1 MSNHA
6 WAEENLAAYTMGG
19 LSAQERGDLEAHLAD
34 CANCTAVL
42 SDSLDVEKVMDD
54 LFASA
59 RPDAGLEDRVLQSLR
74 RKPARRANWLLF
86 VGSAAAVLVF
96 GLIGAIAQSLL
107 EGGKLPGGPMAQNNL
122 KLSTMSTGRS
132 FFGLISDESASREE
146 KESFKVTDIDPS
158 PNAQEKNTNINY
170 ALDRI
175 AEVSVPGTVVPNA
188 VVGILNGEKSAPPT
202 SIPAPG
208 GFGKGGQGGAIEPS
222 PQFGGYDPKGP
233 GLNGSFY
240 GKKGPAIETVRP
252 LTRSVPLLDGIA
264 KTYDRGGKGEGLE
277 KLLQSEF
284 DSDKKLAVD
293 IGDKVRDKLK
303 GKEIEEVT
311 KALEFFNRD
320 KREESKKDTGGKSKE
335 EENGELKF
343 LDGAKGKDLAE
354 FYKNQ
359 GGEGKPGEGGRVQF
373 APTFVAP
380 KLNWAVPGMMMG
392 GGGGGVPGMM
402 GGMPGFPG
410 NPPAGPALTPTFAP
424 PISPPLARVDPS
436 KDTKGTKG
444 YFDDLATG
452 GKGDKSDLS
461 DKLPDGGQKPGDGK
475 PNTSESLGKKTAE
488 SSANQGAAT
497 KPLQEPKTL
506 PPDEPKIGRMIIRTG
521 DMEFETEVFDDALQV
536 VSRLIADVKGG
547 FIATVNSDKLPNGKA
562 RGSVVVR
569 MPPTFLDKFIYDLR
583 RELSKTSDLKSQRL
597 GSLDVTKMFYDIDSR
612 LRASRTLE
620 DRLIQIIKTGKG
632 TVKELVEAEREL
644 GVWRTKIEEM
654 EGEIRY
660 YNNQVSLSTLTII
673 FAEKE
678 LQAPTA
684 LVLTSSVN
692 VRLEVDDVS
701 KAHQDAL
708 RAAEEVK
715 GRITRSDIKTH
726 TAGQIESVLS
736 VEVPPAKKDTFFLA
750 LSKLGIVSDHR
761 ENSSQRTEGGAGKPG
776 VLKPRLEDV
785 RFEIQMMNNA
795 NLKPKHSVHLTIAT
809 TDVNGNY
816 GKLQDLIAKIKGQLR
831 DSQINEADKLNTFA
845 TVDFN
850 VPTTDKGTIDKLI
863 EAFGET
869 LSRTKTQATVGEL
882 TTDRK
887 YGYSLNMIDYGSAK
901 PRTVDDMHL
910 ATLDVPAK
918 VKVLVEAVAA
928 AKGHVRLAQVNE
940 KDKRNITAQLFFIVA
955 TEEKAKF
962 DTLLVSLASV
972 LSKST
977 ARTPASEIATEKKHG
992 YSVQLQ
998 DFISVQPRTSE
1009 DLTVAT
1015 QDVPAKVRT
1024 IVEAVRISK
1033 GYVLNTQINEQDKLN
1048 ITAHISFAVDVEEK
1062 TTFEK
1067 LFETIGTVLSRTT
1080 LQAPPNA
1087 VTTEQKHGYTVQL
1100 RDIAN
1105 VLPRQAA
1112 NVTIAVPDVP
1122 AKYQQLLDAI
1132 FKIKGQISVSQLNE
1146 QDRNNINGSISFSI
1160 PSEQRESFDKV
1171 IDGMGMV
1178 ISRTR
1183 SQAPNHQLS
1192 TERKFGYSLALRD
1205 FISVMPKHALS
1216 MTVAVQDV
1224 PAKYQQV
1231 LDAISKAKG
1240 QIRVNQLNEQ
1250 DRNNVNAVVDFTIP
1264 TEEKAT
1270 LDKLFEEFGQSLSRN
1285 NIQATA
1291 NDISTDK
1298 KFGYTLNI
1306 RDLISVLPRKSI
1318 VLTVAANDVP
1328 AKYAAIQAAVAD
1340 AKGHV
1345 IVSHL
1350 NEKDKLNVTF
1360 QFDFSIPIEAKNAI
1374 DKALVDIGPVLSR
1387 DNLQAAPQQVATDRK
1402 FGYSIIARDF
1412 ANIPPR
1418 ETYHLRLAALDV
1430 ANAFNEL
1437 KEKAVDLKA
1446 IVSIA
1451 NVDEENKA
1459 KINATL
1465 NFDVAASD
1473 KAVIDKLLSKAGAT
1487 MSRKV
1492 SQAQPNELAT
1502 EVKVSY
1508 RLIIESTAD
1517 VPPREKVELR
1527 VEVTDVD
1534 AIVTKLR
1541 KKVEVSRGRI
1551 VDSKNQQE
1559 PSGTM
1564 KAELVFDVPLNA
1576 QDLMVNEIK
1585 GLGVNGIKSVKSMTT
1600 HPRNNQVP
1608 DNENATARITLHL
1621 QSGSSIEPPR
1631 EKVELRVEVTD
1642 VDAIVTKLREK
1653 VKVSGGRI
1661 VDSRNQQEPSGTMK
1675 TELVFDVPLSAQ
1687 DLMVTEIKGLGAN
1700 GVKSVKSIITHPR
1713 DNKVPDNEFATARIT
1728 VHLQSASSIVP
1739 DDDTLWSP
1747 IRTGLYRAFALF
1759 SYCIMVVI
1767 IGLAGVL
1774 PWVLLF
1780 YGSYRIVKWTMRP
1793 APPAATVE
1801 LVPTTTPAPPKTDGA
1816 N

>member
-19 LSAQERGDLEAHLAD
+19 LSKQERGDLESHLAD
-34 CANCTAVL
+34 CADCTAVL

-54 LFASA
+54 LFAHA
-59 RPDAGLEDRVLQSLR
+59 RPDAGLEDRVLQGLR
-74 RKPARRANWLLF
+74 RKPARRGNWLMF

-107 EGGKLPGGPMAQNNL
+107 EGGKLPGGPVA
-122 KLSTMSTGRS
+122 LSTMKPAKRS
-132 FFGLISDESASREE
+132 FFGLITGESLQKDVG
-146 KESFKVTDIDPS
+146 KETFNVVDIDPS
-158 PNAQEKNTNINY
+158 PNPQERNTNINY
-170 ALDRI
+170 ATDRI
-175 AEVSVPGTVVPNA
+175 AETSVPGTVVPDA
-188 VVGILNGEKSAPPT
+188 AIGIMNGEKSAMPKKM
-202 SIPAPG
+202 PAPG
-208 GFGKGGQGGAIEPS
+208 GFLSGGQGGAIEK
-222 PQFGGYDPKGP
+222 GDYDPKGTP
-233 GLNGSFY
+233 LNSSIY
-240 GKKGPAIETVRP
+240 GKKGASLETVRP
-252 LTRSVPLLDGIA
+252 MLRTETLLDGIT
-264 KTYDRGGKGEGLE
+264 KTYEKAGKGEGLE
-277 KLLQSEF
+277 QLLKRDF
-284 DSDKKLAVD
+284 DSEKMPLGD
-293 IGDKVRDKLK
+293 ISNKRGNEKAQKDVLD
-303 GKEIEEVT
+303 IT
-311 KALEFFNRD
+311 KALEFFE
-320 KREESKKDTGGKSKE
+320 RETGEGPKKESGGRSKATGKGEEKLPDDSKVT
-335 EENGELKF
+335 
-343 LDGAKGKDLAE
+343 KDLAE
-354 FYKNQ
+354 YYKNQ
-359 GGEGKPGEGGRVQF
+359 GKLDGEGKPGESGRIQYAPVFASPEMKWAMQGAMGG
-373 APTFVAP
+373 
-380 KLNWAVPGMMMG
+380 GMLG
-392 GGGGGVPGMM
+392 GGGGGLPGGM
-402 GGMPGFPG
+402 GGMPGLPG
-410 NPPAGPALTPTFAP
+410 NPPSVVPTTASPSPFP
-424 PISPPLARVDPS
+424 QPVSPPLARVDPAKGS
-436 KDTKGTKG
+436 KGKNG
-444 YFDDLATG
+444 YFDVLPTG
-452 GKGDKSDLS
+452 GKGEIADAQSKSEPS
-461 DKLPDGGQKPGDGK
+461 EKKPVAEQPASQTIGKKPGD
-475 PNTSESLGKKTAE
+475 
-488 SSANQGAAT
+488 
-497 KPLQEPKTL
+497 EPKL
-506 PPDEPKIGRMIIRTG
+506 PEQPKVEPPAEPKIGRMIIRTG
-521 DMEFETEVFDDALQV
+521 DLEFETEVFDDALQV

-612 LRASRTLE
+612 LRASRTME
-620 DRLIQIIKTGKG
+620 DRLLSIIKTGKG

-684 LVLTSSVN
+684 LVLSSSVN

-701 KAHQDAL
+701 KAHQEAL

-736 VEVPPAKKDTFFLA
+736 VEVPPTKKDTFFLA

-776 VLKPRLEDV
+776 ILKPRQEDV

-795 NLKPKHSVHLTIAT
+795 NLKPKHNVHLTVAT
-809 TDVNGNY
+809 GDVNGNY
-816 GKLQDLIAKIKGQLR
+816 GKLQDLITKLKGQLR

-845 TVDFN
+845 TLDFN
-850 VPTTDKGTIDKLI
+850 IPTADKGAIDKLI
-863 EAFGET
+863 EAVGET

-901 PRTVDDMHL
+901 PRTVDDLHL

-918 VKVLVEAVAA
+918 VKTIVEAVTA

-977 ARTPASEIATEKKHG
+977 ARTPAGEIATEKKHG

-998 DFISVQPRTSE
+998 DFISVMPRTSE
-1009 DLTVAT
+1009 DLAVAT

-1067 LFETIGTVLSRTT
+1067 LFETVGTVLSRTT
-1080 LQAPPNA
+1080 LQAPMNA
-1087 VTTEQKHGYTVQL
+1087 VSTEQKHGYTVQL

-1112 NVTIAVPDVP
+1112 NVTLAIPDVA
-1122 AKYQQLLDAI
+1122 AKYQLLLDAI
-1132 FKIKGQISVSQLNE
+1132 FKAKGQISVSQLNE

-1160 PSEQRESFDKV
+1160 LSEQRESIDKL
-1171 IDGMGMV
+1171 IDGMGMI

-1192 TERKFGYSLALRD
+1192 TDRKFGYSLALRD

-1224 PAKYQQV
+1224 PAKYQQL

-1264 TEEKAT
+1264 TEEKAIF
-1270 LDKLFEEFGQSLSRN
+1270 DKLFEEFGQTLSRN
-1285 NIQATA
+1285 NIQATV

-1298 KFGYTLNI
+1298 KFGFTLNI

-1318 VLTVAANDVP
+1318 VLTIAANDVP
-1328 AKYAAIQAAVAD
+1328 VKYAAIQAAVAE

-1360 QFDFSIPIEAKNAI
+1360 QFDFSIPMEAKNVI
-1374 DKALVDIGPVLSR
+1374 DKAIADIGPVLSR

-1402 FGYSIIARDF
+1402 FGFSIIARDF

-1418 ETYHLRLAALDV
+1418 ETYHVRLAALDV
-1430 ANAFNEL
+1430 ANAFNEI
-1437 KEKAVDLKA
+1437 KEKAVNSKA
-1446 IVSIA
+1446 VVGVARI
-1451 NVDEENKA
+1451 DEENKS
-1459 KINATL
+1459 KISAVLEFDLVTADKEAIETL
-1465 NFDVAASD
+1465 LTKV
-1473 KAVIDKLLSKAGAT
+1473 GGT
-1487 MSRKV
+1487 MSRKA

-1502 EVKVSY
+1502 EVKVGY
-1508 RLIIESTAD
+1508 RLVIENAAN
-1517 VPPREKVELR
+1517 VPPRERVDIKLEVKDVNEAVAKLRSQVNASQGRVSDSKVE
-1527 VEVTDVD
+1527 
-1534 AIVTKLR
+1534 
-1541 KKVEVSRGRI
+1541 
-1551 VDSKNQQE
+1551 QE
-1559 PSGTM
+1559 ENGNI
-1564 KAELVFDVPLNA
+1564 KAELVFDVYLNA
-1576 QDLMVNEIK
+1576 QDAIVNDVK
-1585 GLGVNGIKSVKSMTT
+1585 AAGTTKSMTT

-1608 DNENATARITLHL
+1608 DN
-1621 QSGSSIEPPR
+1621 
-1631 EKVELRVEVTD
+1631 KY
-1642 VDAIVTKLREK
+1642 
-1653 VKVSGGRI
+1653 
-1661 VDSRNQQEPSGTMK
+1661 
-1675 TELVFDVPLSAQ
+1675 
-1687 DLMVTEIKGLGAN
+1687 
-1700 GVKSVKSIITHPR
+1700 
-1713 DNKVPDNEFATARIT
+1713 ATARIT
-1728 VHLQSASSIVP
+1728 VKLHGGLPLVP
-1739 DDDTLWSP
+1739 SDDTLWLP
-1747 IRTGLYRAFALF
+1747 VRRGLYQAFSIF

-1780 YGSYRIVKWTMRP
+1780 YGSYRIVKWAIRP
-1793 APPAATVE
+1793 ATAVGVE
-1801 LVPTTTPAPPKTDGA
+1801 LVSTTTPTKTESTKTDDSPRA
-1816 N
+1816 